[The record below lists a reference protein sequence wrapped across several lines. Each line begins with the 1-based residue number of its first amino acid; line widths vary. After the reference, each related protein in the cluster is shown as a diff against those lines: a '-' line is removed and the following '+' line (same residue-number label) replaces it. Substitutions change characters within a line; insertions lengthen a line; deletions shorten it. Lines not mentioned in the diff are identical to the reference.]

1 MGKKHKNKNNKIND
15 IEKYY
20 DYDDCDPDLPDAPR
34 IAVYQETFG
43 DLKNITEQWYKENE
57 G

>member
-1 MGKKHKNKNNKIND
+1 MGKKNKNNKIND

-34 IAVYQETFG
+34 IEVYQETFG
-43 DLKNITEQWYKENE
+43 DLKNITEQWYKEKVV
-57 G
+57 